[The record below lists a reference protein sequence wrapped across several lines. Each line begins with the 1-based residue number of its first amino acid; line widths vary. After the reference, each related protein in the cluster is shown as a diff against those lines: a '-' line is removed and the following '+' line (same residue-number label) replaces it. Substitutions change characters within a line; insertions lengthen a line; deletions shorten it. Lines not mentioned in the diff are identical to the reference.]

1 LEEYA
6 VKVEAQRV
14 ATDELKSN
22 TSKLFPLPFFRPGNW
37 FSRILREMNPDSELN
52 NAPALNVVE
61 QMYNAADIMRIDD
74 EYMIFRRFDRLNA
87 FNLLLLQ
94 QQLKRLEN
102 TMEAI
107 LKENNEHDM
116 QSLSIDLR
124 NTLREYSE

>member
-1 LEEYA
+1 
-6 VKVEAQRV
+6 
-14 ATDELKSN
+14 
-22 TSKLFPLPFFRPGNW
+22 
-37 FSRILREMNPDSELN
+37 MNPDSELN